1 MMNAQATNKAAEK
14 SSPKTNTT
22 KPGTDPGKA
31 INQLRQEIRTLSKA
45 VKEMQQ
51 KPETQAVIVTMPQ
64 ELFSKFNDYLSDCNR
79 SAGTTVSL
87 SALIC
92 ETMDLYLW
100 AEEENKRIEETRE
113 RTELEKSGK
122 G

>member
-1 MMNAQATNKAAEK
+1 MNTQATNKAADK
-14 SSPKTNTT
+14 SNPKPITT

>member
-1 MMNAQATNKAAEK
+1 MNAPTANKPENKVIAK
-14 SSPKTNTT
+14 PNTT
-22 KPGTDPGKA
+22 KPGVDPEKA

-51 KPETQAVIVTMPQ
+51 KPNAQEVIVTMPQ
-64 ELFSKFNDYLSDCNR
+64 ELFSKFNAYLFDCNR

-92 ETMDLYLW
+92 KAMDLY
-100 AEEENKRIEETRE
+100 
-113 RTELEKSGK
+113 
-122 G
+122 

>member
-1 MMNAQATNKAAEK
+1 MNAQATNKPAEK
-14 SSPKTNTT
+14 RSPKPNTT
-22 KPGTDPGKA
+22 KPVNDQEKA

-51 KPETQAVIVTMPQ
+51 RPETQAVIVTMPQ
-64 ELFSKFNDYLSDCNR
+64 ELFSKFNAYLSDCNR

-87 SALIC
+87 STLIC
-92 ETMDLYLW
+92 EAMDLYLW
-100 AEEENKRIEETRE
+100 AEEENKRIEEERE
-113 RTELEKSGK
+113 RAELEKQGK